1 MNNVQNECLSEKK
14 QEVKIKNTV
23 LFFYCE
29 QVIIVVTERN
39 KSNRKVDYHEHR
51 RILPSIHR

>member
-23 LFFYCE
+23 LFFFCE
-29 QVIIVVTERN
+29 QVIIVVTERYN
-39 KSNRKVDYHEHR
+39 FNRKVVEYEHSS
-51 RILPSIHR
+51 ILPSFHR

>member
-23 LFFYCE
+23 LFFFCE

-39 KSNRKVDYHEHR
+39 NSNRKVDKHEHSS
-51 RILPSIHR
+51 ILPSFHR

>member
-23 LFFYCE
+23 LFFLRTSYNSC
-29 QVIIVVTERN
+29 
-39 KSNRKVDYHEHR
+39 NRM
-51 RILPSIHR
+51 